1 LIGIAE
7 GVRRLAVRFPE
18 VAFVLPVHP
27 NPQVRDVLAP
37 RLANLD
43 NVLVTDTLG
52 YATFA
57 RLLARSH
64 IVLTDSGGIQ
74 EEAPSLDK
82 PVLVLRDTTERGEGV
97 IAGTLRLIGTNPDV
111 IEHEGARLLGD
122 ELAYAEMANATNPY
136 GDGHAARR
144 IVAALEHML
153 LGGIPPEPF
162 GPGYDRE
169 AVLQAA
175 DLRVN
180 THAVAAT
187 VAALKPQSPG
197 MFDELPVPDA
207 PASDMPAYSGA
218 VAE

>member
-1 LIGIAE
+1 
-7 GVRRLAVRFPE
+7 
-18 VAFVLPVHP
+18 
-27 NPQVRDVLAP
+27 
-37 RLANLD
+37 
-43 NVLVTDTLG
+43 
-52 YATFA
+52 
-57 RLLARSH
+57 
-64 IVLTDSGGIQ
+64 
-74 EEAPSLDK
+74 
-82 PVLVLRDTTERGEGV
+82 
-97 IAGTLRLIGTNPDV
+97 
-111 IEHEGARLLGD
+111 
-122 ELAYAEMANATNPY
+122 MANAANPY

-180 THAVAAT
+180 IQAVAAT
-187 VAALKPQSPG
+187 VAALTPESPG

-207 PASDMPAYSGA
+207 PASDMPAYSVA